1 MQTHWEKHANAVKT
15 RAAGEL
21 PPVIE
26 KKWVRM
32 AEFYLRKRSSVGVSS
47 IQQVLQQIMAS
58 KWGAAL
64 EANAVSDDVDP
75 NAEAIAA
82 LEAKVDEVNQRLS
95 GKLDEVLSLL
105 RK

>member
-1 MQTHWEKHANAVKT
+1 
-15 RAAGEL
+15 
-21 PPVIE
+21 
-26 KKWVRM
+26 
-32 AEFYLRKRSSVGVSS
+32 
-47 IQQVLQQIMAS
+47 MAS

-75 NAEAIAA
+75 NAKAIAA